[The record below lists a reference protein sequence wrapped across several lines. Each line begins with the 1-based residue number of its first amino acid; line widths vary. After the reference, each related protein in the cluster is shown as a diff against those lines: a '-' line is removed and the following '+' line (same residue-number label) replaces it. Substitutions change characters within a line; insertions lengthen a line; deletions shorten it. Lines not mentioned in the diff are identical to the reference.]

1 MVHPSHSTM
10 PSHTDYVRRGHGLQG
25 QRMQRCTRMLFI
37 CFVWLKHPVF
47 SSHHHHHP
55 PTEHTRTLVFKG
67 GSGLPSSTFT
77 TLEHKHTLVFEG
89 GSCLRPPPPSNMSVH
104 IRSFSRV
111 VAVCN

>member
-77 TLEHKHTLVFEG
+77 TLEHKHT
-89 GSCLRPPPPSNMSVH
+89 
-104 IRSFSRV
+104 RSFSRV
-111 VAVCN
+111 VLRSEERRV